1 MKRWQKIL
9 AGRLLGLMFG
19 CGVPVAMRADQVL
32 FDWEKSGDAEGW
44 SDPGEK
50 YRADF
55 GLLGGALQT
64 SEKAFSGK
72 GALKVQVNTAAEG
85 MKERRG
91 RLDKYYGG
99 KADWTAFQ
107 RFSVMCFA
115 PEGAPD
121 LQGLVAVMSGAWKWS
136 QGRVVSCR
144 AGQWT
149 KLSIET
155 GEIAS
160 PEQIQLVMFVVSC
173 PSGEYKGSLYFDR
186 ATLEGE
192 VRVEPGKP
200 GVAPK
205 SESGTWNETFDKTE
219 GWERQGGAR
228 IEPAAAAAV
237 GAGAASFTLPGAMFK
252 KVDPPKPR
260 VPDASDEGYQGVSF
274 WAKGDGS
281 DQFGTV
287 VLCGAHPLWFP
298 FKYAYA
304 FPLKETAWKKYVVAW
319 RDWIPE
325 DPVYSVGTPGG
336 APPSNIQYVKV
347 GSKWTITHNNRDLPR
362 FSFSLDHLQLETEA
376 PAEAPAPA
384 LEKIENVRA
393 KFAARKPVQ
402 VLCIGDSITA
412 GTSLGKP
419 DEERYA
425 QVLERLLRQRLKYDG
440 VSVLSRAV
448 GGAQVNDLRLWA
460 ARDFTAVAPDLVTI
474 MVGYNDKSWGYPADY
489 YASALSDYLCRVARQ
504 TQGRAAVLLMPPIPG
519 RGARFVMMDDYA
531 DAVRKL
537 AAARGVALCD
547 VNKTFKAFGR
557 DGLNEYFADD
567 AHPNAKGHER
577 LAAAIADLLQV
588 SDHTNDERKKP

>member
-1 MKRWQKIL
+1 MKARRKIL
-9 AGRLLGLMFG
+9 AARLFCLLAA
-19 CGVPVAMRADQVL
+19 CGVPAAARADRVL
-32 FDWEKSGDAEGW
+32 FDWEKQGDAEGW
-44 SDPGEK
+44 TDPGEK

-55 GLLGGALQT
+55 GMLGGALQT
-64 SEKAFSGK
+64 SEKAFSGA
-72 GALKVQVNTAAEG
+72 GALKVQLDTAAAG

-99 KADWTAFQ
+99 EADWTPFQ
-107 RFSVMCFA
+107 RFTVMCFV
-115 PEGAPD
+115 PEGAPEV
-121 LQGLVAVMSGAWKWS
+121 QGLVAVMSGAWKWN
-136 QGRVVSCR
+136 QGRAVSCP

-155 GEIAS
+155 GEIES
-160 PEQIQLVMFVVSC
+160 PGQIQLAMFVVSC
-173 PSGEYKGSLYFDR
+173 PSGEFKGSLFFDH
-186 ATLEGE
+186 AALEGE

-205 SESGTWNETFDKTE
+205 SEPGTWVETFDKTE
-219 GWERQGGAR
+219 GWERQGGGR
-228 IEPAAAAAV
+228 IEPAAEAAV
-237 GAGAASFTLPGAMFK
+237 GAGAATFSLPGALFK
-252 KVDPPKPR
+252 KVQPPKPR
-260 VPDASDEGYQGVSF
+260 VPGALDEGYQGVSF

-298 FKYAYA
+298 FKYAYS

-325 DPVYSVGTPGG
+325 DPVYPVGSPGG
-336 APPSNIQYVKV
+336 AAPSNIQYVKV
-347 GSKWTITHNNRDLPR
+347 GSKWAITHNNRELPK
-362 FSFSLDHLQLETEA
+362 FSFGLDQLQLEAEA

-384 LEKIENVRA
+384 LQKLDAVRA
-393 KFAARKPVQ
+393 KLAARQPVQ
-402 VLCIGDSITA
+402 ILCLGDSITA

-425 QVLERLLRQRLKYDG
+425 QVLERLLRQRLGYDG

-460 ARDFTAVAPDLVTI
+460 ARDFAAVAPDLVVI

-489 YASALSDYLCRVARQ
+489 YASALSDYLDRVARL
-504 TQGRAAVLLMPPIPG
+504 TQGRAAAVLMPPIPG

-547 VNKTFKAFGR
+547 MNKVFKAFGR
-557 DGLNEYFADD
+557 DGLSAYFADD
-567 AHPNAKGHER
+567 AHPAAKGHAVMAET
-577 LAAAIADLLQV
+577 LADALAPG
-588 SDHTNDERKKP
+588 R